1 MIYEHSGFL
10 TSAIPTKLQS
20 WVDILLKNTM
30 GILPI
35 IGMTLRIRGKI
46 IVDIK
51 IICETLWITIMVQL
65 GYAPN
70 ALARFK
76 MNVSLRWNVAF
87 VLVQFSSS
95 LLS

>member
-1 MIYEHSGFL
+1 
-10 TSAIPTKLQS
+10 
-20 WVDILLKNTM
+20 M

-76 MNVSLRWNVAF
+76 MNVSLH
-87 VLVQFSSS
+87 
-95 LLS
+95 